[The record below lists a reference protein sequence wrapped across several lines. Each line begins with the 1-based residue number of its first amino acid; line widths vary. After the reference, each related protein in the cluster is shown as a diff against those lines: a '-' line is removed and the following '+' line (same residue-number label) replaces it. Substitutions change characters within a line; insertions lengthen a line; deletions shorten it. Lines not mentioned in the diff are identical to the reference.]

1 MSNNARRV
9 GFLAGAGQASR
20 DLEREHF
27 ISTALNLAGNVIGYD
42 VSERLAALYPDRA
55 VVESDSGAF
64 DLEDYAAAG
73 YCTLTPKPTPHPEL
87 MLSWYGPEEGL
98 KERVQNAWLEVVWQ
112 GHELEVVVMQFNDDK
127 RYYVLASTKDVAMC
141 FLRTVCSWN
150 IEVHDEVLVFE
161 HGRWDKDER
170 LFAAIK
176 GARFDNL
183 VLRGALKSDIL
194 ADVTRFFA
202 SQGTYETYGVPW
214 KRGVLFAGPPGNGK
228 THAVKALVNALGK
241 PCLYVKSFKERGEP
255 DEYGMHA
262 VFERARAA
270 GPCILVLEDL
280 DALVTDANR
289 SFFLNEMDGFAANG
303 GILTLATTNHPER
316 LDPAIVHR
324 PSRFDRTYRFDLPAY
339 AERHAYIGRW
349 NASLQPEM
357 RLSGATVT
365 RLAEATDD
373 FSFAYLKELFLS
385 AMMSWLEEARPDAMD
400 GVIEAQAGVLR
411 AQVRTTTPETPAFA
425 DGK

>member
-9 GFLAGAGQASR
+9 GFLVGVGQASR

-27 ISTALNLAGNVIGYD
+27 ISAALNLAGNVIGYD

-73 YCTLTPKPTPHPEL
+73 HCTLTPKPTPHPEF

-112 GHELEVVVMQFNDDK
+112 GHALEVVVMQFNDDK
-127 RYYVLASTKDVAMC
+127 RYYVLAPAKDAALC

-150 IEVHDEVLVFE
+150 LEVHDEVLVFE
-161 HGRWDKDER
+161 YGHWAKNER

-183 VLRGALKSDIL
+183 VLRGALKDEIL
-194 ADVTRFFA
+194 ADVTRFFV

-255 DEYGMHA
+255 DEYGMHT

-324 PSRFDRTYRFDLPAY
+324 PSRFDRTYRFALPAY
-339 AERHAYIGRW
+339 AERHAYIERW
-349 NASLQPEM
+349 NTSLQPEM
-357 RLSGATVT
+357 RLAGATVA

-400 GVIEAQAGVLR
+400 GVIEAQAAALR
-411 AQVRTTTPETPAFA
+411 AQVRTIAPETSTFTG
-425 DGK
+425 DD